1 MFTGFCGVDILR
13 LAVKSTLKVTNSL
26 HTLPPPALTSHSPT
40 SYSHLYSP
48 TFYSH
53 LSLSHLLSPLTLPPP
68 TLTSHS
74 PTSYSHIPL
83 SRLLLLPLTS
93 HPPNSYS
100 HFQRSQC

>member
-40 SYSHLYSP
+40 SYSH
-48 TFYSH
+48 
-53 LSLSHLLSPLTLPPP
+53 
-68 TLTSHS
+68 
-74 PTSYSHIPL
+74 IPL